1 MGAYAR
7 RIREALMASEQV
19 TELRDS
25 KGKVRSDR
33 WPHCWQLDATVAEA
47 DECVAKHGHQLID

>member
-1 MGAYAR
+1 
-7 RIREALMASEQV
+7 MASEQV

-47 DECVAKHGHQLID
+47 DECLTKHGHQLTD